1 MSNFKYGAS
10 CIEVMYKKLEHPT
23 DNLKDTR
30 LFICRQAK
38 NRQAKNKI
46 LFHARGAAQF
56 PTLFHLQVKQRWE
69 LSSEPRAGNNI
80 LFLAC
85 LFLAC
90 FKEIDRFGI
99 NSSSLTVRPT
109 EFVSKERHITDMS
122 CNRKKI
128 IEP

>member
-10 CIEVMYKKLEHPT
+10 CTEVMYKKLEHPT

-46 LFHARGAAQF
+46 LFHARGSRLAAQF

-69 LSSEPRAGNNI
+69 LSRAASREHGTI
-80 LFLAC
+80 FY
-85 LFLAC
+85 F
-90 FKEIDRFGI
+90 
-99 NSSSLTVRPT
+99 
-109 EFVSKERHITDMS
+109 
-122 CNRKKI
+122 
-128 IEP
+128 